1 MKITAAPADNGMF
14 EVQEVILPEG
24 KTDPTFKPLPYGIR
38 YQASTPEGCR
48 ELAQVAAEQLDALGY
63 DVRVL

>member
-1 MKITAAPADNGMF
+1 MKITAVAADNGMF
-14 EVQEVILPEG
+14 DVQEVIMREG
-24 KTDPTFKPLPYGIR
+24 EIMPDFKPLPMGIR
-38 YQASTPEGCR
+38 FQASTETLAK